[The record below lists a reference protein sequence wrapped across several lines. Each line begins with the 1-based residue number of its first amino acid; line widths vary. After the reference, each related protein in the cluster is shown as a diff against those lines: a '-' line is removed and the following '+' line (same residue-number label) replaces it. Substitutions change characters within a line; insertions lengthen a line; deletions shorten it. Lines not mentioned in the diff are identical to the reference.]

1 MPLSRFYRHFAI
13 RTGVNVPN
21 NPVARVNVASPRLRF
36 APHAVE
42 YLRSARITA
51 LLVQLEAFGRARLRA
66 GIQRQIDLLCARAT
80 PLPGDGMI
88 TGTAFH
94 ELCAELDGIVDTV
107 VAEAAISTAGRR
119 IVVAPPPSAT
129 VHPAFVQMVGRGRNV
144 WFHYTDEAGFRAIMT
159 GSRTLSSYR
168 TDELRSGA
176 KRYVYLTTPPHTYP
190 PSVVHDIVFLGEHAY
205 RERGDFLIAF
215 ATREPLAVAD
225 GTQPGEFLFEGSID
239 LAGSDVVLLYAGTNP
254 FFEVKP

>member
-13 RTGVNVPN
+13 RTGFNVPN
-21 NPVARVNVASPRLRF
+21 NALVQLNLASPRLRF
-36 APHAVE
+36 APNVTE
-42 YLRSARITA
+42 YLRVARITA
-51 LLVQLEAFGRARLRA
+51 LLTQLEAFVSTARRNTVQ
-66 GIQRQIDLLCARAT
+66 GEIDALCARAT
-80 PLPGDGMI
+80 PPPGGTI

-94 ELCAELDGIVDTV
+94 ALCAELDAIVDAV
-107 VAEAAISTAGRR
+107 VAEAAISTMGRR
-119 IVVAPPPSAT
+119 IVIAPPAT
-129 VHPAFVQMVGRGRNV
+129 ATANPAFVRMVGRGRNV

-190 PSVVHDIVFLGEHAY
+190 PSVVHDIVFLGEPAY

-225 GTQPGEFLFEGSID
+225 GTQPGEFLFEGSIN
-239 LAGSDVVLLYAGTNP
+239 LAGGDVALLYAGTNP